1 MENTDVMR
9 LPRQGLLE
17 ALARKDEELS
27 RLRVDASTSGLE
39 IDKAAAARAELE
51 SAAER
56 AKINSLLIH
65 ETYLRRLAQQTESSI
80 QLSETVTTSFA
91 VVKEIAGSYKAMLE
105 AIHSVMGISRELE
118 SSFQVQAGAQDAVAG
133 QVESANIAS
142 SLELQ
147 KAQSLKEEL
156 GQIERIRK
164 FMSEAVESIDE
175 ISSRLSLLSMNGRIE
190 AAHAGAAGRG
200 FGVVAHEMLG
210 LQEESQR
217 IIASEK
223 NQLKSFLPL
232 MAAMQGE
239 SGSVEAQA
247 QAQRQ
252 SLEAISK
259 GTQLIQDKNRTNLDH
274 ISKLSSS
281 LERLVASIE
290 SGQQSIVQIEQAVAK
305 VEKIFTEEVFVSKKM
320 NDLDTFIFSISKK
333 AGSLAEAAHS
343 VVNEYQRISILNGAS
358 YVWQAEAWLVT
369 DRRNLPVE
377 VQARPESKEWGDRVL
392 VCIGQTD
399 NNPSIPVPLDGRKG
413 ILAVRSLDE
422 LKDPRSRVQGLN
434 NFLRKAGLTV
444 EDLKDPSR
452 IDKSLEHAT
461 MSCLEQFGGDYE
473 RCLRESIE
481 KGKLVCT
488 FTFGGILG
496 NGDAL
501 INHFLSTYQRTEE
514 DAEKF
519 ALLGESLVICLQSHA
534 ENGRYWRS

>member
-17 ALARKDEELS
+17 ALSRKDEELS
-27 RLRVDASTSGLE
+27 RLRVDASTRGLE

-51 SAAER
+51 SAVER
-56 AKINSLLIH
+56 AKSDSLMIH
-65 ETYLRRLAQQTESSI
+65 ETYLRRLADQTESSI

-118 SSFQVQAGAQDAVAG
+118 SSFQVQTGAQDAVAG

-156 GQIERIRK
+156 GQIEGIRK

-247 QAQRQ
+247 QRQ

-290 SGQQSIVQIEQAVAK
+290 SGQRSIVQVEQAVAK
-305 VEKIFTEEVFVSKKM
+305 VEKIFTEEVFVCKKM
-320 NDLDTFIFSISKK
+320 NDLDSFIFSISKK

-358 YVWQAEAWLVT
+358 YVWQAEAWLVM

-444 EDLKDPSR
+444 EDLKDPSK

-519 ALLGESLVICLQSHA
+519 ALLGESLVIGLQSHA